1 MHSIGTIRGKKRVK
15 PMRNYYR
22 VSHLTW
28 YIMYLLCISLRM
40 LPFFI
45 TLCRSV
51 SVKRTHVNSFYW
63 HNEAV
68 WKLNWKIIHH
78 PWFCWPAVFDMY
90 PGPRGFSWFP
100 LHERAAKRV
109 ATRIPASWPFH
120 AGKSQENPLGP
131 GYSLWHLR
139 SQNQNKLFS
148 RQLSFHIPK
157 QNI

>member
-100 LHERAAKRV
+100 LHEKSRKSSGTRV
-109 ATRIPASWPFH
+109 FFMTLEVTKSKQAFFQATIFSH
-120 AGKSQENPLGP
+120 SKTKHIKQKLHKS
-131 GYSLWHLR
+131 
-139 SQNQNKLFS
+139 NKS
-148 RQLSFHIPK
+148 EECW
-157 QNI
+157 

>member
-1 MHSIGTIRGKKRVK
+1 
-15 PMRNYYR
+15 MRNYYR

-78 PWFCWPAVFDMY
+78 PWFCWPAVFDMC

-100 LHERAAKRV
+100 
-109 ATRIPASWPFH
+109 PAWKIKEPWSESQLAFALPGPFMQR
-120 AGKSQENPLGP
+120 KVKKI
-131 GYSLWHLR
+131 LWDQGILYDTWGHKFKTF
-139 SQNQNKLFS
+139 SKLFS
-148 RQLSFHIPK
+148 RHLSFTFHYK
-157 QNI
+157 T

>member
-1 MHSIGTIRGKKRVK
+1 
-15 PMRNYYR
+15 MRNYYR

-78 PWFCWPAVFDMY
+78 PWFCWPAVFNMY

-100 LHERAAKRV
+100 LAWNSREASHNSHSRFMALSCREKSRKSSGTRV
-109 ATRIPASWPFH
+109 FFMTLEVT
-120 AGKSQENPLGP
+120 KSKQAFFQAPI
-131 GYSLWHLR
+131 
-139 SQNQNKLFS
+139 
-148 RQLSFHIPK
+148 FHIPQ
-157 QNI
+157 QNITPYKAKAP